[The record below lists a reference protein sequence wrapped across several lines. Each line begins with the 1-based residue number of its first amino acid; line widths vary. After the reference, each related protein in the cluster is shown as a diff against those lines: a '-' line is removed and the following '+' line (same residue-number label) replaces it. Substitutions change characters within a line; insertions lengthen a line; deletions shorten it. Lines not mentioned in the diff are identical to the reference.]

1 MDSRCVEGFEHDL
14 SHLLSVVLGVQ
25 RSFSEENWVF
35 LRSDTKPV
43 EDLRP
48 DPPHVIPAGCDILDG
63 IIEGPCVA
71 LGSAVYRKLANGCYP
86 MDTGTYLM

>member
-1 MDSRCVEGFEHDL
+1 MDSRCVESFEHDL

-43 EDLRP
+43 EDLKP
-48 DPPHVIPAGCDILDG
+48 DPPHAIPAGYNTLNG
-63 IIEGPCVA
+63 IIEGPRVA
-71 LGSAVYRKLANGCYP
+71 LGSAFYRKLANRCYP